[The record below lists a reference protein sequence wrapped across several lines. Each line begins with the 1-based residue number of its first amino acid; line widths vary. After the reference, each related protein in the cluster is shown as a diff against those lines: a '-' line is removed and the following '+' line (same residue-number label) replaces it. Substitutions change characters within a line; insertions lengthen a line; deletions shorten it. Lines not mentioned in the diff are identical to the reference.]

1 MSTRITMRRSPLI
14 LGIALLIVLLATVL
28 TATVAA
34 QHSPRPRTWQVVAG
48 IQSQDQAIQGMAFL
62 PDTLLANVGDTVVW
76 TARAGEIHTVTFLKP
91 RKPRP
96 PFNQNDPLQAQPQGG
111 HVYDGT
117 SYYNSGLMSN
127 MSSMPGMP
135 GGQTYSLT
143 FGVAGDFTYY
153 CLVHPSMIGM
163 IHVRPAGTPYPYSQA
178 DYDHQIKQ
186 ATTSMLLDGQKL
198 DEQAHDEST
207 NQHVTLG
214 IGDDM
219 VSVMRFFPQHIF
231 IHLGQTITFTNGD
244 VMTPHTVTFGPT
256 SPKGNFAPYGNPKTF
271 DGSAPLNSGFL
282 GSDPHWFGTS
292 YSVTFVKA
300 GTYAFRCNLHDDM
313 GMLATII
320 VLQR

>member
-1 MSTRITMRRSPLI
+1 MSTRITMRRSLLI

-34 QHSPRPRTWQVVAG
+34 KHTTQPRTWQAVVG
-48 IQSQDQAIQGMAFL
+48 IQSQDQAMQGMAFL
-62 PDTLLANVGDTVVW
+62 PGTLWVNVGDTVVW

-91 RKPRP
+91 GQQRL
-96 PFNQNDPLQAQPQGG
+96 PFNQNDPLQALPQGG

-135 GGQTYSLT
+135 GDQTYSLT

-153 CLVHPSMIGM
+153 CLVHPTMIGM

-186 ATTSMLLDGQKL
+186 ATTAMLLDGQKL
-198 DEQAHDEST
+198 AEQARDEST

-219 VSVMRFFPQHIF
+219 VSVMRFFPQHIV

-244 VMTPHTVTFGPT
+244 VMTPHTVTFEPT
-256 SPKGNFAPYGNPKTF
+256 SSKGNFAPYGNPKTF

-292 YSVTFVKA
+292 YSVRFVKA
-300 GTYAFRCNLHDDM
+300 GTYAFRCDLHDDM
-313 GMLATII
+313 GMLATIM
-320 VLQR
+320 VLPR

>member
-1 MSTRITMRRSPLI
+1 MSTRTTMRRSPLI

-62 PDTLLANVGDTVVW
+62 PDTLWANVGDTVVW

-91 RKPRP
+91 GKPRP

-117 SYYNSGLMSN
+117 SYYNSGLISN

-300 GTYAFRCNLHDDM
+300 GTYAFRCDLHDDM